1 MRTVADS
8 QAGERAICRL
18 RIQGDAGYAKTAV
31 MISEC
36 TLTILKDHEQMHAI
50 AKAGGVVTT
59 PLLGAALVERL
70 KKEGSFQ
77 IETESFSADGKK
89 RQ

>member
-8 QAGERAICRL
+8 EAGERAVCRF
-18 RIQGDAGYAKTAV
+18 RIQGDPFYAKTAV

-36 TLTILKDHEQMHAI
+36 TLTIIKDHKQMHDI

-59 PLLGAALVERL
+59 PLLGAALVQRL
-70 KKEGSFQ
+70 KREGSFL
-77 IETESFSADGKK
+77 IETETLSADGKK